1 MMAAAALSAL
11 NNSIPQLNR
20 VHSLTKSTAAELE
33 KLGYKFSLPVQTN
46 MIVLDLEAVNIPASA
61 FVGYCEKEGLIVFGS
76 GRLVF
81 HYQTSDSAAARVVR
95 ALTQLMAD
103 KNSGKKLD
111 DGSDKLDMG
120 CS

>member
-1 MMAAAALSAL
+1 MMAGAALSAL

-20 VHSLTKSTAAELE
+20 VHNLTKSTAIELE

-61 FVGYCEKEGLIVFGS
+61 FVWYCENEGLIVFGS

-81 HYQTSDSAAARVVR
+81 HYQTSDSAAARIVR

-103 KNSGKKLD
+103 RDAGKELCGGTEKLD
-111 DGSDKLDMG
+111 VG